1 MIKSYVR
8 NVWSNQKINKKNAY
22 KIHCLFDPSELWDYT
37 VLSHFQCFPTKTPI
51 LDIKVIAHDSDFKY
65 IS

>member
-1 MIKSYVR
+1 V
-8 NVWSNQKINKKNAY
+8 SNQKINKKNAY
-22 KIHCLFDPSELWDYT
+22 KIHCLFDLSELWDYT

-51 LDIKVIAHDSDFKY
+51 LNIKVIAHDSDFKY